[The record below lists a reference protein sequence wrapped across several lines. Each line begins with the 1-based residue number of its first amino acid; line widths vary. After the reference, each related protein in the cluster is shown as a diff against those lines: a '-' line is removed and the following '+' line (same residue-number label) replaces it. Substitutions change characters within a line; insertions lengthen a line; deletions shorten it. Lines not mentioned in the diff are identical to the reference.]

1 MKHKVMAVTY
11 ELYVDMDGEETLV
24 EECTKERPFCFVTGV
39 GYTFE
44 AFETALLPLAVGE
57 KFDFVVKADE
67 ANGKRNEDY
76 VFDVD
81 KSIFYV
87 DGEFPADEIWPGNV
101 VPMLDADG
109 NRLQA
114 TIVSVKKDK
123 VTIDLNHPLAD
134 KDLHFKGVVIENR
147 PATDD
152 EVKGVT
158 QGCCGGCKGGDQ
170 SCGGCK
176 GGDQSCG
183 ADGCCEGCK
192 QD

>member
-1 MKHKVMAVTY
+1 MKHKVIAVTY
-11 ELYVDMDGEETLV
+11 ELYVDLDGEETLV
-24 EECTKERPFCFVTGV
+24 EECTKERPFRFVTGV

-44 AFETALLPLAVGE
+44 PFETALLPLAEGE
-57 KFDFVVKADE
+57 GFDFVVKAEE
-67 ANGKRNEDY
+67 ANGARDEDY

-87 DGEFPADEIWPGNV
+87 DGEFPADDVWPGAV

-123 VTIDLNHPLAD
+123 VTIDLNHPLAG
-134 KDLHFKGVVIENR
+134 KDLHFKGVVTENR

-158 QGCCGGCKGGDQ
+158 QGCCGGCGSCKGSEAGCGSDAG
-170 SCGGCK
+170 CGGCQ
-176 GGDQSCG
+176 GGDC
-183 ADGCCEGCK
+183 DCK
-192 QD
+192 